1 MGSAGRSWESSGWS
15 TQAQELELKL
25 PDKRI
30 LAGGG
35 VLLAAGFW
43 FYAKPT
49 FLDKPPPVPPTA
61 EEIEEAAHPT
71 ISLGGSQGL
80 VVNVGES
87 ASGRYAK
94 LQISLEFHDPTG
106 SYVGLDSASVALKN
120 EDFAAEFAPAQH
132 RVLDAVI
139 RVFNE
144 ESPNEVM
151 ASDHREELRQELL
164 SAINASLIEHEAED
178 LQFVTLLVQ

>member
-1 MGSAGRSWESSGWS
+1 M
-15 TQAQELELKL
+15 KL

-30 LAGGG
+30 LAGGA

-49 FLDKPPPVPPTA
+49 FLDKAPPLPPTA
-61 EEIEEAAHPT
+61 EEVEEAAHPT
-71 ISLGGSQGL
+71 ISLGGDQGL
-80 VVNVGES
+80 VVNVGEG
-87 ASGRYAK
+87 ADGRYAK

-106 SYVGLDSASVALKN
+106 SYVGLASDAVALKN
-120 EDFAAEFAPAQH
+120 EEFAAEFAPTQH

-144 ESPNEVM
+144 KSPAEVM
-151 ASDHREELRQELL
+151 ASDHREDLRQELL
-164 SAINASLIEHEAED
+164 SAINASLFEHQAED
-178 LQFVTLLVQ
+178 LQFVTLLVH

>member
-1 MGSAGRSWESSGWS
+1 M
-15 TQAQELELKL
+15 KL

-30 LAGGG
+30 LAGSG

-49 FLDKPPPVPPTA
+49 FLEQAPPVPPTA
-61 EEIEEAAHPT
+61 EEIEEAPHPT
-71 ISLGGSQGL
+71 ISLGGDQGL
-80 VVNVGES
+80 VVNVGEGADS
-87 ASGRYAK
+87 RYAK

-106 SYVGLDSASVALKN
+106 SYVGLVSGSVALKN
-120 EDFAAEFAPAQH
+120 EEFAAEFAPTKH

-144 ESPNEVM
+144 ETPAEVM

-164 SAINASLIEHEAED
+164 SAINASLIEHQAED
-178 LQFVTLLVQ
+178 LQFVTLLVH